1 MRIILFGSPGVG
13 KGTQA
18 KILCSQL
25 GIPHISTGDILR
37 LAVKEQT
44 PLGIKAQEA
53 MNKGELVSD
62 DIMIGILKDTLEQ
75 NRCKNGFILDGFPR
89 THIQAH
95 VFDDELAKLNIYN
108 FYVITLTA
116 NEDIIVKRLANRRAC
131 KVCKNIFSINEIQ
144 NPDKCPNCGAVNSFY
159 QRTDDKEEVIR
170 HRLDIFREA
179 TQPVLKHYETKKK
192 VIYIDALGSVE
203 EVNKRILNAL
213 KERAPKEFRV
223 TTE

>member
-131 KVCKNIFSINEIQ
+131 KVCKSIFSINEIQ
-144 NPDKCPNCGAVNSFY
+144 NLDKCPNCGAVNSFY

-179 TQPVLKHYETKKK
+179 TQPVLKHYEAKKK